1 MGAFPSLAM
10 KNCYF
15 PTIQNYLLELG
26 FDIRRAVETDG
37 ILVVDKPELGIRNL
51 VIGCAD
57 PLLLLEQY
65 LLELPA
71 PSCEVYQQL
80 LQKNRDIIHGAFA
93 LDESGRKV
101 IFRDTLQIETLG
113 RQELE
118 AVLNSLGLLLSEYS
132 EELIGFAKG

>member
-1 MGAFPSLAM
+1 M

>member
-1 MGAFPSLAM
+1 M

-26 FDIRRAVETDG
+26 FDIRRAVEADG

-101 IFRDTLQIETLG
+101 IFRDTLQIETTG

>member
-1 MGAFPSLAM
+1 M

-26 FDIRRAVETDG
+26 FDIRRAVEADG

-101 IFRDTLQIETLG
+101 IFRDTLQIETLD

>member
-1 MGAFPSLAM
+1 M

-15 PTIQNYLLELG
+15 PTIQNHLLELG
-26 FDIRRAVETDG
+26 FEIRRAEEADG

-101 IFRDTLQIETLG
+101 IFRDTLQIETTG